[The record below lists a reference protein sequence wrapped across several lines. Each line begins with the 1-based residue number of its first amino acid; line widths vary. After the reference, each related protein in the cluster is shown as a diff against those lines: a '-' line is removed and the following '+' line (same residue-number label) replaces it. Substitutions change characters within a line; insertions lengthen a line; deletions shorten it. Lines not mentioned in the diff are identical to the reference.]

1 MIDDRRDI
9 SYVQELRKYC
19 TGLDYDVIR
28 PQWKRIK
35 TIPYLLTN
43 KPLSVPYFY
52 SKKLQNAID
61 RRLNET
67 PIDAII
73 CFSSPMAEYVL
84 KSKSINVRD
93 VRNVQGVRDD
103 RNGKDVRNIQ
113 DVQGDRNVQNNR
125 TTRKILTSGA
135 IEQFEHVEQ
144 AKRLNNSNDSNI
156 RGCPRLI
163 MDFVDVDSD
172 KWRMYADSQSFPFS
186 SIYRREWKRLMNYE
200 KKVGEIAD
208 WSLFVSEKEVELF
221 KSFCPQ
227 ARTMAIPNGVDFEFY
242 GDVRDVQ
249 NVQDVRNV
257 QVVRNEKDVRG
268 DRDVEDVRN
277 VRNVQN
283 NRTIRTSSTI
293 RTCPT
298 SETIEQLE
306 HFQQVEH
313 VQQVKRSNNS
323 NDSHER
329 SDRTSR
335 TFPTSGAIEQVEHS
349 QQAERSNILFIGA
362 MDYFPNEDA
371 VLYFFNEIWPY
382 VKKELPAAKFFV
394 VGGNP
399 SKRIKSLPGKDPH
412 IVVTGYAPD
421 VRPYL
426 RMADVFVAPLR
437 VARGIQNKVLE
448 AMAAGVPVV
457 ARPEAVQ
464 GLHYHNGCIKVEEKS
479 ERFAHS
485 VLKIIKVPHIRHKM
499 VGDSRRFV
507 LENHDWEKNLKKF
520 EIIIT
525 GGNR

>member
-1 MIDDRRDI
+1 MNILFLAHRIPYPPNKGDKIRSFHEIKYLSKVHNLYLAFMIDDERDL
-9 SYVQELRKYC
+9 SYINELRGYC
-19 TGLDYDVIR
+19 IDLDYDVIR
-28 PQWKRIK
+28 PQWKKIK
-35 TIPYLLTN
+35 SIPYLLTD

-52 SKKLQNAID
+52 SKKLQDAID
-61 RRLNET
+61 RRLDKT

-103 RNGKDVRNIQ
+103 RNGKDVRNVQ
-113 DVQGDRNVQNNR
+113 DVQGDRNVQYNR
-125 TTRKILTSGA
+125 TARNILTSGA
-135 IEQFEHVEQ
+135 IEQFEHVERV
-144 AKRLNNSNDSNI
+144 KRSNNSNNSNGSNM

-242 GDVRDVQ
+242 GDVR
-249 NVQDVRNV
+249 
-257 QVVRNEKDVRG
+257 
-268 DRDVEDVRN
+268 N

-335 TFPTSGAIEQVEHS
+335 TFPTSGAIEHS
-349 QQAERSNILFIGA
+349 FHRCYGLF
-362 MDYFPNEDA
+362 
-371 VLYFFNEIWPY
+371 
-382 VKKELPAAKFFV
+382 
-394 VGGNP
+394 
-399 SKRIKSLPGKDPH
+399 
-412 IVVTGYAPD
+412 
-421 VRPYL
+421 
-426 RMADVFVAPLR
+426 
-437 VARGIQNKVLE
+437 
-448 AMAAGVPVV
+448 
-457 ARPEAVQ
+457 PE
-464 GLHYHNGCIKVEEKS
+464 
-479 ERFAHS
+479 
-485 VLKIIKVPHIRHKM
+485 
-499 VGDSRRFV
+499 
-507 LENHDWEKNLKKF
+507 
-520 EIIIT
+520 
-525 GGNR
+525 